1 VNEFKV
7 GLLAIATIASVI
19 IMSLKVTSNQS
30 GFGDY
35 VTYRTIIR
43 DASGI
48 FPKTPIK
55 VAGINAGR
63 IKKIELADNN
73 AVITFE
79 VLQKVTIT
87 KDSQLTIKSVGFLGD
102 KYIEIKIG
110 DSTQRLE
117 PNGFISSKEG
127 GGMENLV
134 QDASVILKDV
144 KDVVRSLKESLAPDN
159 EEPPIKVILS
169 DVKELLNN
177 TKVATASLKR
187 MMVGNEEKINSM
199 IANLE
204 QFSKD
209 VAYQVNNQN
218 KDSAMSDVKTILAN
232 AKKITN
238 DLEGIIAN
246 VKAGRGTV
254 GKLLVEEQIADEV
267 QQTLSGVNRL
277 VNRFNNIRSEL
288 EVFTGGNTNYGSE
301 STLALRLYPAPE
313 RFYQFGVVTSEY
325 GPESETIIRRNV
337 DGTESVEYRNEQTKD
352 TFRFNFQ
359 LGRQVHNWVF
369 RGGLI
374 ETSGGL
380 GLDYQ
385 LRDWGSKFS
394 LDVFD
399 YRESLGP
406 NVRFSTEQQL
416 YNVLYGR
423 IRIEDM
429 LQEDTRSATIS
440 LGLKFTDED
449 LRALLG
455 FFL

>member
-1 VNEFKV
+1 MNEFKV
-7 GLLAIATIASVI
+7 GLLALATIASVV
-19 IMSLKVTSNQS
+19 IMSFKVTSNQS

-35 VTYRTIIR
+35 LTYRTIIR

-63 IKKIELADNN
+63 IKKIELAENN

-79 VLQKVTIT
+79 VLKTVTISR
-87 KDSQLTIKSVGFLGD
+87 DSELRIKSVGFLGD

-117 PNGFISSKEG
+117 ENGFISSKEG
-127 GGMENLV
+127 GGMENLG
-134 QDASVILKDV
+134 QDASTILKDV
-144 KDVVRSLKESLAPDN
+144 KDVVSSLKDSLAPEN
-159 EEPPIKVILS
+159 EEPPIKKILS
-169 DVKELLNN
+169 DVKVLLEN
-177 TKVATASLKR
+177 TKQATASLNR
-187 MMVGNEEKINSM
+187 IMQGNEEKINKIVDNIDKFAADIS
-199 IANLE
+199 
-204 QFSKD
+204 
-209 VAYQVNNQN
+209 YQVNNQN
-218 KDSAMSDVKTILAN
+218 KDSAMNDVKTILAN
-232 AKKITN
+232 AKNITR
-238 DLEGIIAN
+238 DLEGIISN
-246 VKAGRGTV
+246 VKAGKGTV

-288 EVFTGGNTNYGSE
+288 EVFTGANTNYGSE

-313 RFYQFGVVTSEY
+313 RFYQFGVVTSEF
-325 GPESETIIRRNV
+325 GPETETITRRNIDGSET
-337 DGTESVEYRNEQTKD
+337 VEYKSEQTKD
-352 TFRFNFQ
+352 SFRFNFQ

-374 ETSGGL
+374 ETTGGI
-380 GLDYQ
+380 GVDYQ

-399 YRESLGP
+399 YRDDIGP
-406 NVRFSTEQQL
+406 NIRFSTEQQL

-423 IRIEDM
+423 IRVEDM
-429 LQEDTRSATIS
+429 LEKDTRSATIS

>member
-1 VNEFKV
+1 
-7 GLLAIATIASVI
+7 
-19 IMSLKVTSNQS
+19 MSFKVTSNQS

-35 VTYRTIIR
+35 LTYRTIIR

-63 IKKIELADNN
+63 IKKIELAENN

-79 VLQKVTIT
+79 VLKTVTISR
-87 KDSQLTIKSVGFLGD
+87 DSELRIKSVGFLGD

-117 PNGFISSKEG
+117 ENGFISSKEG

-134 QDASVILKDV
+134 QDASTILKDV
-144 KDVVRSLKESLAPDN
+144 KDVVSSLKDSLAPEN
-159 EEPPIKVILS
+159 EEPPIKKILS
-169 DVKELLNN
+169 DVKVLLEN
-177 TKVATASLKR
+177 TKQATASLNR
-187 MMVGNEEKINSM
+187 IMQGNEEKINKIVDNIDKFAADIS
-199 IANLE
+199 
-204 QFSKD
+204 
-209 VAYQVNNQN
+209 YQVNNQN
-218 KDSAMSDVKTILAN
+218 KDSAMNDVKTILAN
-232 AKKITN
+232 AKNITR
-238 DLEGIIAN
+238 DLEGIISN
-246 VKAGRGTV
+246 VKAGKGTV

-288 EVFTGGNTNYGSE
+288 EVFTGANTNYGSE

-313 RFYQFGVVTSEY
+313 RFYQFGVVTSEF
-325 GPESETIIRRNV
+325 GPETETITRRNIDGSET
-337 DGTESVEYRNEQTKD
+337 VEYKSEQTKD
-352 TFRFNFQ
+352 SFRFNFQ

-374 ETSGGL
+374 ETTGGI
-380 GLDYQ
+380 GVDYQ

-399 YRESLGP
+399 YRDDIGP
-406 NVRFSTEQQL
+406 NIRFSTEQQL

-423 IRIEDM
+423 IRVEDM
-429 LQEDTRSATIS
+429 LEKDTRSATIS

>member
-1 VNEFKV
+1 MNEFKV
-7 GLLAIATIASVI
+7 GLLALATIASVI
-19 IMSLKVTSNQS
+19 VMSIKVTSNQS
-30 GFGDY
+30 GFGEY

-87 KDSQLTIKSVGFLGD
+87 KDSQLAIKSVGFLGD

-117 PNGFISSKEG
+117 TNGFIASKEG

-134 QDASVILKDV
+134 QDASVILADV
-144 KDVVRSLKESLAPDN
+144 KDVVRSLKNSLAPEN
-159 EEPPIKVILS
+159 QEPPITKIL
-169 DVKELLNN
+169 DDMKELLDN

-187 MMVGNEEKINSM
+187 MMTGNEEKVNSM

-209 VAYQVNNQN
+209 IAYQVNNKN
-218 KDSAMSDVKTILAN
+218 NDSAMADLKEILASTKN
-232 AKKITN
+232 ITS
-238 DLEGIIAN
+238 DLEGLMAN
-246 VKAGRGTV
+246 VKAGKGTV

-288 EVFTGGNTNYGSE
+288 EVFTGANTNYGSE
-301 STLALRLYPAPE
+301 STLGLRLYPAPE

-325 GPESETIIRRNV
+325 GPETETIIRRNLN
-337 DGTESVEYRNEQTKD
+337 GTETIEYKNEQPKD
-352 TFRFNFQ
+352 SFRFNFQ

-374 ETSGGL
+374 ETTGGL
-380 GLDYQ
+380 GVDYQ
-385 LRDWGSKFS
+385 LRDWGSKYS

-399 YRESLGP
+399 YRDDIGP
-406 NVRFSTEQQL
+406 NLRFSVEQQL

-423 IRIEDM
+423 VRVEDM
-429 LQEDTRSATIS
+429 LQKDTRSATIS

>member
-1 VNEFKV
+1 
-7 GLLAIATIASVI
+7 
-19 IMSLKVTSNQS
+19 MSIKVTSNQS

-35 VTYRTIIR
+35 VTYRTIIH

-63 IKKIELADNN
+63 IKQIELADNN

-79 VLQKVTIT
+79 VLKRVTIT
-87 KDSQLTIKSVGFLGD
+87 KDSQLRIKSVGFLGD

-117 PNGFISSKEG
+117 VNGFISSKEG
-127 GGMENLV
+127 GGMENLM
-134 QDASVILKDV
+134 QDASIIFADV
-144 KDVVRSLKESLAPDN
+144 KEVVASLKESLAPEN
-159 EEPPIKVILS
+159 EEPPVKKILG
-169 DVKELLNN
+169 DVKELLEN
-177 TKVATASLKR
+177 TKSATASLKR
-187 MMVGNEEKINSM
+187 IMEGNEEKVNKIVE
-199 IANLE
+199 NLN
-204 QFSKD
+204 QFSRD
-209 VAYQVNNQN
+209 IAYQVNNEN
-218 KDSAMSDVKTILAN
+218 GDSAMADVRQILAN
-232 AKKITN
+232 AKRLTA

-246 VKAGRGTV
+246 VKAGKGTV
-254 GKLLVEEQIADEV
+254 GKLLVEEQMADEV

-288 EVFTGGNTNYGSE
+288 EVYTGGNTNYGSE
-301 STLALRLYPAPE
+301 TTMALRLYPAPE
-313 RFYQFGVVTSEY
+313 RFYQFGIVSSEY
-325 GPESETIIRRNV
+325 GPEAKTITTRNV
-337 DGTESVEYRNEQTKD
+337 NGVETTEYKSEQTKD
-352 TFRFNFQ
+352 TYRFNFQ

-374 ETSGGL
+374 ETTGGV
-380 GLDYQ
+380 GFDYQ

-399 YRESLGP
+399 YREDLGP
-406 NVRFSTEQQL
+406 NIRFSTEQQL

-429 LQEDTRSATIS
+429 LQKDTRSATIS